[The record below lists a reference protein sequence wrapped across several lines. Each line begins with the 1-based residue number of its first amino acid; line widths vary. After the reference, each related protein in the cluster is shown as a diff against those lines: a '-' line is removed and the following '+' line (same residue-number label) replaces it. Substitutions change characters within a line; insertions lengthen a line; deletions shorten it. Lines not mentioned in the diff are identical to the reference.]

1 MLSLLSRGTFLEEF
15 LTHLL
20 ALLVCTMSA
29 WVSEAEEVCIRALRH
44 LLINIE
50 FNDLADLIPRIP
62 SLLRI
67 PHLI

>member
-15 LTHLL
+15 LTHL
-20 ALLVCTMSA
+20 VCAMSG

-50 FNDLADLIPRIP
+50 FDNLADLIPRIP

>member
-1 MLSLLSRGTFLEEF
+1 MLSLIRRHTFFEEF
-15 LTHLL
+15 LTHLV
-20 ALLVCTMSA
+20 ALLVCAMSG

-50 FNDLADLIPRIP
+50 FDNLADLIPRIP

>member
-1 MLSLLSRGTFLEEF
+1 MLSLLSRHTFLEEF
-15 LTHLL
+15 LTHL
-20 ALLVCTMSA
+20 VCTMSG

-50 FNDLADLIPRIP
+50 FDDLADLIPRIP

>member
-1 MLSLLSRGTFLEEF
+1 MLSLVRWHTFLEEF
-15 LTHLL
+15 LTHLV
-20 ALLVCTMSA
+20 ALLVCTMSG
-29 WVSEAEEVCIRALRH
+29 WVSEAEEVSIRALHH

-50 FNDLADLIPRIP
+50 FDDLAHFLPRIP